1 MFSFKF
7 LLNLLNTY
15 SIRIIAVG
23 YEARS
28 MGVTRQMR
36 GDDAKK
42 KCPEITLCRVP
53 TANGKADLTRYKVYF
68 KLLRT
73 SL

>member
-1 MFSFKF
+1 
-7 LLNLLNTY
+7 
-15 SIRIIAVG
+15 
-23 YEARS
+23 

-53 TANGKADLTRYKVYF
+53 TANGKADLTRYKVYL